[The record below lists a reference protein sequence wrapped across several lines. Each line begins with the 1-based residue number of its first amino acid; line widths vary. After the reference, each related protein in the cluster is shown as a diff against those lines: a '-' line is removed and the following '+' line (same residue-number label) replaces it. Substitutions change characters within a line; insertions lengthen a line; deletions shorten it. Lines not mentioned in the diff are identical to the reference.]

1 MTISE
6 NYNPVMSTSLPTYIH
21 VRGGSRHFHKGGG
34 VSEKKWISKQFVL
47 RKFKTFRDV
56 IQSENYKTW

>member
-21 VRGGSRHFHKGGG
+21 VRGGSRHFHKGVGG
-34 VSEKKWISKQFVL
+34 RFFFQKKNGFQNNLFL
-47 RKFKTFRDV
+47 
-56 IQSENYKTW
+56 ENLKHSGT